1 MDAKPRFPHVFSLF
15 GGAAGLIVG
24 LAMLIMAWGGES
36 ALGFFIGLYFTIVNA
51 VISLGAVL
59 LYKYPVSAKF
69 WGVIIT
75 VLSSVM
81 LNPFNIPL
89 MGKFSLLL
97 LPNVLS
103 LAGGILAVKWRS
115 KMCGIPK
122 PAVAGSKPRA
132 AFAVT
137 LVGGLVE
144 LLMYAGPML
153 GLNFLPQSTL
163 TIYRLISMLILCNIF
178 ADLAII
184 AEAIALYKYPGR
196 AEDLGIMI
204 LISSVI
210 VGSKPL
216 CFIGGILALIWKP
229 KALEGASK
237 PVWSNAGRESVASG
251 YTAASVGCSM

>member
-1 MDAKPRFPHVFSLF
+1 MHFICDSSREISSSSSSMVSMRLCSRCTRK
-15 GGAAGLIVG
+15 
-24 LAMLIMAWGGES
+24 
-36 ALGFFIGLYFTIVNA
+36 ALVVA
-51 VISLGAVL
+51 SEV
-59 LYKYPVSAKF
+59 
-69 WGVIIT
+69 
-75 VLSSVM
+75 
-81 LNPFNIPL
+81 
-89 MGKFSLLL
+89 
-97 LPNVLS
+97 
-103 LAGGILAVKWRS
+103 
-115 KMCGIPK
+115 
-122 PAVAGSKPRA
+122 PATNRT
-132 AFAVT
+132 FAVT

-210 VGSKPL
+210 VGPKPL

-229 KALEGASK
+229 QALEGASK
-237 PVWSNAGRESVASG
+237 LAWSNAGRESVASG